1 MKTMKAVNTM
11 KTMQRAVMVLVAVGM
26 GLGLTGCVHN
36 RNDDDDDDRPQA
48 FDQVG
53 EVKVFDERPKVAHVK
68 SAAPVAVKRVQFVA
82 TKQVQRFDQIGEADI
97 AE

>member
-1 MKTMKAVNTM
+1 MKTTKAVNTM
-11 KTMQRAVMVLVAVGM
+11 KTMQRAVMILVAAGM

-48 FDQVG
+48 YDQVG
-53 EVKVFDERPKVAHVK
+53 EVKVFDERPKVVHVK
-68 SAAPVAVKRVQFVA
+68 SVAPVAVKHVQVVT
-82 TKQVQRFDQIGEADI
+82 TKHEQRFDQIGETDV

>member
-1 MKTMKAVNTM
+1 MKTVKAVKTMKNL
-11 KTMQRAVMVLVAVGM
+11 QRAALILVAASM

-36 RNDDDDDDRPQA
+36 RNDDDDEDRPQT

-53 EVKVFDERPKVAHVK
+53 EVKVFDERPKVVHAKTV
-68 SAAPVAVKRVQFVA
+68 APVIVKHA
-82 TKQVQRFDQIGEADI
+82 QVVSTQHQQRFDQIGEADI